1 MCPFC
6 FYFCIQI
13 MLKTDMEDKKSLAG
27 AWVEAARP
35 RTLPAS
41 VSPVLLGCA
50 LAYYDGMFDI
60 TPAVLCLLVALF
72 AQIAS
77 NFANDYFD
85 FKKGADRED
94 RLGPERAVAQG
105 WITPKAML
113 AGTFAMLGLAC
124 LSGLLLICFADWR
137 LIWVGLAIAICVLA
151 YSAGPFPL
159 AYNGLGDVCVLLFYG
174 VIPVCFTY
182 YIQTLSF
189 SLLSFLLSV
198 ALGLLSVNILVVNN
212 YRDYVQDKAAR
223 KRTTIVLF
231 GRRFGRVFYILNE
244 CVAFLLVLPLVLDA
258 PWWILFLFGILF
270 ALCFYTTR
278 ELLTLEGRALNRTL
292 GHTAR
297 NVFLFAAVLFLL
309 FVYVGSGL

>member
-1 MCPFC
+1 MENNRSR
-6 FYFCIQI
+6 IQ
-13 MLKTDMEDKKSLAG
+13 
-27 AWVEAARP
+27 AWLEAARP
-35 RTLPAS
+35 KTLPAS
-41 VSPVLLGCA
+41 FSPVLVGCA
-50 LAYYDGMFDI
+50 LAYRDGVFKLA
-60 TPAVLCLLVALF
+60 PAILCVLVALL

-85 FKKGADRED
+85 FKKGADKED
-94 RLGPERAVAQG
+94 RLGPERAVASG

-113 AGTFAMLGLAC
+113 WGTFITLGLSC
-124 LSGLLLICFADWR
+124 LCGCFLLFFAGWELIG
-137 LIWVGLAIAICVLA
+137 VGIAIAICVLA

-297 NVFLFAAVLFLL
+297 NVFLFAAVLSLL
-309 FVYVGSGL
+309 FVYVGSSL